1 MEDGRFLCVYR
12 QRGHLFIQLD
22 TRRLGPYRFA
32 AKDAIRAPNATMA
45 DIAFKKKAR
54 KRFAAA

>member
-12 QRGHLFIQLD
+12 QKGHLFIQLD

-32 AKDAIRAPNATMA
+32 AKGRGGIRAPNAAMA
-45 DIAFKKKAR
+45 DIAF
-54 KRFAAA
+54 